1 MHLLK
6 SKSISSVVFFFLL
19 VMLGVSSL
27 LITDK
32 AVQAQE
38 DTYDI
43 MYIWDSDL
51 ERVLDYKEQLQELL
65 DEEISRR
72 LQIVTKDKQY
82 GVIYD
87 ANDSPRNVIMS
98 IARQG
103 ELLRKAGLD
112 EAWAIKE
119 KGYERLY
126 NVSYGLG
133 PNLDSLKKLY
143 TRVYV
148 ILGEQVGKDLYIE
161 QTNSKNYALIYK
173 RQGDRRSTIKV
184 AQSHARMLKSRKIK
198 TSITP
203 ENNNPIVYGESSL
216 LDDASGEPDQD
227 VAARTSQPQPAKKD
241 VVTDEGQL
249 PESPIKPEEVEA
261 AVHQIVSELSGKVL
275 AAREETK
282 PEEQP
287 EPQPPPTKLAQQGA
301 KEVQPSRQH
310 KPPEKIAII
319 TKTTT
324 KKVYAVSSGTRV
336 EANIEDY
343 IKEMRR
349 KGKIRGDERTGWM
362 VYDLQNDRSLVN
374 INGDQQFQAASMIK
388 PFVALAFFHQVK
400 NGKIKYGPKSRKM
413 LEAMIQR
420 SSNSATNW
428 AMRQVGG
435 PATAER
441 LLRKNYGTIF
451 RNTVITEYIP
461 ASGRTYKN
469 SAPPSDYIR
478 FLRALWN
485 AELPY
490 SKEIRRIM
498 ALPKRDRLYYGTPI
512 PRGTLVYNKT
522 GSTAHL
528 CGDMGIIVAKTRHGQ
543 RYPYAI
549 IGVIEGSSRP
559 ANYGNWMLTRGN
571 VIRKVS
577 TIVYQDMKKKHNFR

>member
-6 SKSISSVVFFFLL
+6 SKSISPVIFLCFL
-19 VMLGVSSL
+19 ALLGELCL
-27 LITDK
+27 LITGK
-32 AVQAQE
+32 AAYAQE

-65 DEEISRR
+65 DEEISRS
-72 LQIVTKDKQY
+72 LKVVTKNKEY
-82 GVIYD
+82 GVVYD
-87 ANDSPRNVIMS
+87 ANDSARNVIMC

-103 ELLRKAGLD
+103 EILRKEGLD
-112 EAWAIKE
+112 EAWAVKD

-133 PNLDSLKKLY
+133 PNFDSLKKLY

-148 ILGEQVGKDLYIE
+148 ILGEQVGKDLFIE
-161 QTNSKNYALIYK
+161 KTNSNNYTLIYK
-173 RQGDRRSTIKV
+173 RQGDRRSTLNV
-184 AQSHARMLKSRKIK
+184 AKSHGKMLKSRKIK

-216 LDDASGEPDQD
+216 LDDSSNAPEENEEGEDEIQIAD
-227 VAARTSQPQPAKKD
+227 TGKS
-241 VVTDEGQL
+241 VTAPEI

-261 AVHQIVSELSGKVL
+261 AVSRIVSELSSKIV
-275 AAREETK
+275 ASREQLPDK
-282 PEEQP
+282 EQSP
-287 EPQPPPTKLAQQGA
+287 IKLAQERPI
-301 KEVQPSRQH
+301 KDVQVEQSELPEQA
-310 KPPEKIAII
+310 PEKVVII
-319 TKTTT
+319 SR
-324 KKVYAVSSGTRV
+324 KKAKKIHAVSSGTLV
-336 EANIEDY
+336 ESNIENY
-343 IKEMRR
+343 IKELRR

-362 VYDLQNDRSLVN
+362 VYDLENDRSLVN

-388 PFVALAFFHQVK
+388 PFVALAFFHKVQ
-400 NGKIKYGPKSRKM
+400 NGSIQYGPKSRKM

-428 AMRQVGG
+428 TMRQVGG
-435 PATAER
+435 PAACER
-441 LLRKNYGTIF
+441 LLRKNYSSIM
-451 RNTVITEYIP
+451 RNVVITEYIP
-461 ASGRTYKN
+461 ANGRTYRN

-528 CGDMGIIVAKTRHGQ
+528 CGDMGIIVAKTRKGK

-571 VIRKVS
+571 VIRQVS
-577 TIVYQDMKKKHNFR
+577 TLVYQDMKKKHNFM

>member
-1 MHLLK
+1 
-6 SKSISSVVFFFLL
+6 
-19 VMLGVSSL
+19 MLFAAQGVR
-27 LITDK
+27 
-32 AVQAQE
+32 AEE

-65 DEEISRR
+65 DEDISRG
-72 LQIVTKDKQY
+72 LKVVTKDKEY

-87 ANDSPRNVIMS
+87 ANDSPRNVILS

-119 KGYERLY
+119 KGYDRLY

-133 PNLDSLKKLY
+133 PHLDSLKKLY

-148 ILGEQVGKDLYIE
+148 ILGEQVGKDLFIE
-161 QTNSKNYALIYK
+161 KTNSNNYILIYR
-173 RQGDRRSTIKV
+173 RQGDRRSTMNV
-184 AQSHARMLKSRKIK
+184 AKSHARMLKSRHIK

-216 LDDASGEPDQD
+216 LDDTSNSSPGEAAEKGDDTQ
-227 VAARTSQPQPAKKD
+227 VANAG
-241 VVTDEGQL
+241 EGATEKEV

-261 AVHQIVSELSGKVL
+261 AVNRIVSELSNKIIASRDQKSGESQPSETIVL
-275 AAREETK
+275 ES
-282 PEEQP
+282 PE
-287 EPQPPPTKLAQQGA
+287 
-301 KEVQPSRQH
+301 KEVQPQPPA
-310 KPPEKIAII
+310 KVNKPEKIVAITQ
-319 TKTTT
+319 TKT
-324 KKVYAVSSGTRV
+324 KKVYAVSSGTLV
-336 EANIEDY
+336 ESNINQY
-343 IKEMRR
+343 IKELRR
-349 KGKIRGDERTGWM
+349 KGQIRGDERTGWM
-362 VYDLQNDRSLVN
+362 VYDLENDRSLVN

-400 NGKIKYGPKSRKM
+400 NGKIQYGPKSRRM

-420 SSNSATNW
+420 SSNTATNW
-428 AMRQVGG
+428 AIRQVGG
-435 PATAER
+435 PAATER
-441 LLRKNYGTIF
+441 LLRNHYGSIF
-451 RNTVITEYIP
+451 RNIVITEYIP

-485 AELPY
+485 VELPY

-498 ALPKRDRLYYGTPI
+498 ALPKRDRLYYGTSI

-528 CGDMGIIVAKTRHGQ
+528 CGDMGIIVAKTRQGK

-577 TIVYQDMKKKHNFR
+577 TIVYQDMKEKHNFM

>member
-1 MHLLK
+1 MVA
-6 SKSISSVVFFFLL
+6 SILQVTSAGAF
-19 VMLGVSSL
+19 
-27 LITDK
+27 
-32 AVQAQE
+32 AEE

-43 MYIWDSDL
+43 MYIWDADL

-65 DEEISRR
+65 DEDFSRG
-72 LQIVTKDKQY
+72 LKVVTKDKEY
-82 GVIYD
+82 GVIYE
-87 ANDSPRNVIMS
+87 ANDSARNAIMC

-103 ELLRKAGLD
+103 EMLRKAGLD
-112 EAWAIKE
+112 EAWAIKG

-148 ILGEQVGKDLYIE
+148 ILGEQVGKDLFIE
-161 QTNSKNYALIYK
+161 RTSSNNYTLIYK
-173 RQGDRRSTIKV
+173 RQGDRRSTINV
-184 AQSHARMLKSRKIK
+184 ANSHAKMLKSRKIT

-216 LDDASGEPDQD
+216 LDDTGSSPDEDRESGPDEQLAADAGNRQD
-227 VAARTSQPQPAKKD
+227 DSGIPQ
-241 VVTDEGQL
+241 
-249 PESPIKPEEVEA
+249 SPIKPDEVEA
-261 AVHQIVSELSGKVL
+261 AVNRMVSELSNKIL
-275 AAREETK
+275 AASDQP
-282 PEEQP
+282 PEAPQALPKLNRDDSGKEVQAQP
-287 EPQPPPTKLAQQGA
+287 EPQVRPPQKLAII
-301 KEVQPSRQH
+301 SR
-310 KPPEKIAII
+310 
-319 TKTTT
+319 TTS
-324 KKVYAVSSGTRV
+324 KKLFAVASGTRV

-343 IKEMRR
+343 IKELRR
-349 KGKIRGDERTGWM
+349 RGKIRGDERTGWM
-362 VYDLQNDRSLVN
+362 VYDLKNDKSLVN

-388 PFVALAFFHQVK
+388 PFVALAFFHQVQT
-400 NGKIKYGPKSRKM
+400 GKIKYGPKSRQM

-428 AMRQVGG
+428 TMRQVGG
-435 PATAER
+435 PATTER
-441 LLRKNYGTIF
+441 LLREHYGAIF
-451 RNTVITEYIP
+451 RNINITEYIP

-485 AELPY
+485 SELPY

-498 ALPKRDRLYYGTPI
+498 ALPKRDRLYYGTKI

-528 CGDMGIIVAKTRHGQ
+528 CGDMGIIVAKTRQGN

-577 TIVYQDMKKKHNFR
+577 TIVYQDMKEKYNFM